1 MNCFLTREFK
11 DEATELLPFISFVF
25 LSDAAFSPNGGGV
38 VVVVVVV
45 VVVDDILIIYVS
57 GICGLV

>member
-1 MNCFLTREFK
+1 
-11 DEATELLPFISFVF
+11 LPFISFVF
-25 LSDAAFSPNGGGV
+25 LSDAKFSPNSGG
-38 VVVVVVV
+38 VV

>member
-38 VVVVVVV
+38 D
-45 VVVDDILIIYVS
+45 VVVDDILFIYVS